1 MPEIKELTIEKIDII
16 KSFFKD
22 VFMREPWNDDWSDDE
37 QLHQYITDIIGNRNS
52 LAFGLFE
59 GEQLLGLALG
69 NIKHWYTGT
78 EFFVEEFCVKTE
90 MQGQGLGTEFLR
102 LLEVE
107 VRAREIKTIFLMTGK
122 EMPAFEF
129 YRKNGFEE
137 IINHVSL
144 KKDISL

>member
-22 VFMREPWNDDWSDDE
+22 IFTREPWNDDWSDDE

-59 GEQLLGLALG
+59 GEKLLGLALG

-107 VRAREIKTIFLMTGK
+107 LRERKIKTIFLMTGK

-129 YRKNGFEE
+129 YRKNRFEE

-144 KKDISL
+144 KKDI

>member
-22 VFMREPWNDDWSDDE
+22 IFTREPWNDDWSDNE

-69 NIKHWYTGT
+69 NIKHWYTRT

-107 VRAREIKTIFLMTGK
+107 LRVREIKTIFLMTGK
-122 EMPAFEF
+122 EMPAFAF
-129 YRKNGFEE
+129 YKKNGFEE

-144 KKDISL
+144 KKDI

>member
-59 GEQLLGLALG
+59 EEQLLGLALG

-107 VRAREIKTIFLMTGK
+107 LRVRDIKTIFLMTGK

-137 IINHVSL
+137 FINHVSL
-144 KKDISL
+144 KKDI

>member
-59 GEQLLGLALG
+59 EEQLLGLALG

-107 VRAREIKTIFLMTGK
+107 LRVRDIKTIFLMTGK
-122 EMPAFEF
+122 EMPAFAF
-129 YRKNGFEE
+129 YKKNGFEE

-144 KKDISL
+144 KKDI